1 MNSIQAKTIKIVDY
15 LHSQGVEPKKIQG
28 RNYWYNS
35 PLRKEESPSFK
46 VDCLLNVWYDHGSG
60 KGGNILDLVMAIHN
74 LPDISAALS
83 HLSKE
88 SNSFSF
94 QQQDILSSSDKR
106 DQKDATIQVIK
117 EIPISHPALIGYV
130 QSRHIDL
137 AVAQLYCKEIHYQ
150 VQGKNFFAVG
160 FPNDKGGYELSHK
173 SNNESTFK
181 ASVSPKHITIYKKA
195 DTNTEACI
203 VFEGFMDYLSYLTM
217 KNIQHSKVDIIVLNS
232 ISNLSKAMNFITS
245 HQKVYTYLDNDEA
258 GKNATLQINKYSS
271 THNCIHI
278 DKSTDYANYKDLN
291 EWLCKTK
298 LKEKEQQVQ
307 KQEQIRRP
315 SRGFRR

>member
-15 LHSQGVEPKKIQG
+15 LYSQGIEPKKIQG
-28 RNYWYNS
+28 NNYWYSS
-35 PLRKEESPSFK
+35 PLRKEETPSFK

-74 LPDISAALS
+74 LPNISAALS

-106 DQKDATIQVIK
+106 DQEDKAIQVIK
-117 EIPISHPALIGYV
+117 EIPISHPALIDYI

-137 AVAQLYCKEIHYQ
+137 TVAQLYCKEIHYQ
-150 VQGKNFFAVG
+150 VQGKNYFAVG

-181 ASVSPKHITIYKKA
+181 ASVSPKHITTIRNSK
-195 DTNTEACI
+195 DTCI

-217 KNIQHSKVDIIVLNS
+217 KNIQHSKADTVILNS
-232 ISNLSKAMNFITS
+232 ISNLSKAIDFITS
-245 HQKVYTYLDNDEA
+245 HQKVYTYLDNDQA
-258 GKNATLQINKYSS
+258 GKNATQQISK
-271 THNCIHI
+271 TCKAVI

-298 LKEKEQQVQ
+298 LIEKEQQVQ
-307 KQEQIRRP
+307 KQEQIRKP

>member
-15 LHSQGVEPKKIQG
+15 LYSQGIEPKKIQG
-28 RNYWYNS
+28 NNYWYNS
-35 PLRKEESPSFK
+35 PLRKEETPSFK

-60 KGGNILDLVMAIHN
+60 KGGNILDLVMVIHN
-74 LPDISAALS
+74 LPNISAVLS

-117 EIPISHPALIGYV
+117 EIPISHPALIDYM

-150 VQGKNFFAVG
+150 VQGKNYFAVG

-181 ASVSPKHITIYKKA
+181 ASVSPKHITTYQKS
-195 DTNTEACI
+195 DTHTEACL

-217 KNIQHSKVDIIVLNS
+217 KNIQHSKVDVVVLNS
-232 ISNLSKAMNFITS
+232 ISNLSKAIDFITS
-245 HQKVYTYLDNDEA
+245 HQKIYTYLDNDQA
-258 GKNATLQINKYSS
+258 GKNATQQINKYSS

-291 EWLCKTK
+291 EWLCKTQK
-298 LKEKEQQVQ
+298 VEQAQKIEQQR
-307 KQEQIRRP
+307 KP
-315 SRGFRR
+315 SRGFKM